1 MLRPDPNASRIRD
14 IFSQTF
20 ANTKKPDELEQL
32 KYVGEQMFRP
42 EEVNAT
48 NHQLDRLLRQ
58 YFVDNHISEEY
69 FAEKFKLYAL
79 KELGMH
85 PTQASN
91 NRSNLTKALKAGH
104 ITFRRFLEVI
114 CMVLGNTIDSMTFVI
129 TDDDGKSQTLS
140 CAETNDKVNNKVK
153 STVSFKGE

>member
-1 MLRPDPNASRIRD
+1 MIKPNPNNSRIRE
-14 IFSQTF
+14 IFTQTL

-32 KYVGEQMFRP
+32 KYVGEQLFKP
-42 EEVNAT
+42 EEINAT
-48 NHQLDRLLRQ
+48 NHQLDKILRQ

-69 FAEKFKLYAL
+69 FTEKYKLYAL

-104 ITFRRFLEVI
+104 ITFKRFLEVI
-114 CMVLGNTIDSMTFVI
+114 CMVLGNTIDSMTFIFV
-129 TDDDGKSQTLS
+129 DNDGHSQTFS
-140 CAETNDKVNNKVK
+140 VSETNDKLNNKII
-153 STVSFKGE
+153 SE